1 MDANLKAKWI
11 EALRGNKYK
20 QIAGTLREGD
30 QFCCLGVLCDVMGAR
45 WSSLGDAYVDGDDL
59 QSFLLSDRL
68 RQRIGLSDAAQ
79 SVLYG
84 MNDSGR
90 PFPEIADYI
99 EANL

>member
-1 MDANLKAKWI
+1 MDANLKAKWV
-11 EALRGNKYK
+11 EALRSDKYK

-45 WSSLGDAYVDGDDL
+45 WTSHGDAYVDGDY
-59 QSFLLSDRL
+59 QSSLLSTRML
-68 RQRIGLSDAAQ
+68 QNIGLSEAAQ

-90 PFPEIADYI
+90 PFPAIADYI
-99 EANL
+99 ERKL